1 MAGELGALQAGEPW
15 VACNTCVLKDGKE
28 LLLGEGKRAYS
39 LSPEKGKAF
48 SKKRKASAPTVPS
61 RELPA
66 AHGLRDA
73 SSTLAL

>member
-1 MAGELGALQAGEPW
+1 MGTLQAGEPW

-28 LLLGEGKRAYS
+28 LLLGEGKWAYS
-39 LSPEKGKAF
+39 LSPERGKAF
-48 SKKRKASAPTVPS
+48 SNKRKALAPTVTS

-66 AHGLRDA
+66 ARGLRDA